1 MAFFVFS
8 IKLLLQRFAELVG
21 GPFVNSSMLWI
32 ALPLL
37 VTLIVM
43 ELYFGR
49 YKKEKLGW
57 NTALTNT
64 LVLIF
69 VSLNL
74 FQRVFTTY
82 EGGFFKVIIS
92 TGFFVSLLVFI
103 LGILLFLTDFFHWIS
118 KKIAFVI
125 SAHLSVNT
133 TAYVAVVIVYNQL
146 PLDFMTILAWLLL
159 IILLGIIF
167 FFVKRVEPK
176 AESKELSD
184 S

>member
-1 MAFFVFS
+1 MVFFVFS
-8 IKLLLQRFAELVG
+8 FKLLFQRFAELLG
-21 GPFVNSSMLWI
+21 GPFVNPSMLWI
-32 ALPLL
+32 ALPLI

-49 YKKEKLGW
+49 YREERLGW

-92 TGFFVSLLVFI
+92 TGFFVALVVFI

-125 SAHLSVNT
+125 SAHLPVNI
-133 TAYVAVVIVYNQL
+133 TAYTAVVIVYNQL
-146 PLDFMTILAWLLL
+146 PLDLMTILAWLLL
-159 IILLGIIF
+159 IVLLGVIF
-167 FFVKRVEPK
+167 FFVKLTEPK
-176 AESKELSD
+176 AKSD
-184 S
+184 IIK